1 MSYNV
6 KSYNVDKY
14 SIDRYSPNVYKSQLY
29 SIDKYNVLTYS
40 VENRQ
45 IIKTNDS
52 CDKYDYLIA
61 IACGVIGGL
70 IDIFLVGSPG
80 NSKLGNW
87 TDKQVDKTVTNFAK
101 KLGWKPSHGKSDD
114 ANSAIGFLERK
125 FKVNY
130 DQRRPSDVNNKFL
143 ISPKTHRMMSLGH
156 SPDIIGLFFS
166 ILNQFTNTSSFIA
179 EGKLITIDTEHFEL
193 YGSNFITKLL
203 CGVSNWI
210 GHIMSDIAG
219 CSKSH
224 FRGTGIV
231 IPFFEMF
238 GLCKFGKFSTKDGI
252 KDLAELA
259 QTAYNQGYDSRF
271 GLTMAI
277 PVVITNIIIRLMWS
291 IRQYVQYKKP
301 LKECIPLKNKHANLR
316 VMLIFGYGTLCIL
329 DLIDAAI
336 ESGGDILTFFL
347 HINLIAWFKL
357 LALIFKEI
365 CIRLKISLKE
375 QIETPAYTKIT
386 SEINDNFVTDLN
398 NLDFSAQKSKII
410 SKIIKSGAI

>member
-1 MSYNV
+1 M
-6 KSYNVDKY
+6 
-14 SIDRYSPNVYKSQLY
+14 
-29 SIDKYNVLTYS
+29 
-40 VENRQ
+40 
-45 IIKTNDS
+45 
-52 CDKYDYLIA
+52 
-61 IACGVIGGL
+61 

-143 ISPKTHRMMSLGH
+143 ISPKTHHMMSLGH
-156 SPDIIGLFFS
+156 SPDVIGLFFS

-179 EGKLITIDTEHFEL
+179 EGKVITIDTEHFEL

-203 CGVSNWI
+203 CGFSNWI

-224 FRGTGIV
+224 SRGTGIV

-252 KDLAELA
+252 KDLA
-259 QTAYNQGYDSRF
+259 S
-271 GLTMAI
+271 
-277 PVVITNIIIRLMWS
+277 TN
-291 IRQYVQYKKP
+291 
-301 LKECIPLKNKHANLR
+301 CI
-316 VMLIFGYGTLCIL
+316 
-329 DLIDAAI
+329 
-336 ESGGDILTFFL
+336 
-347 HINLIAWFKL
+347 
-357 LALIFKEI
+357 
-365 CIRLKISLKE
+365 
-375 QIETPAYTKIT
+375 
-386 SEINDNFVTDLN
+386 
-398 NLDFSAQKSKII
+398 
-410 SKIIKSGAI
+410 